1 MDVRFSRS
9 LTTAARVGLICLLAS
24 SWSTVAARK
33 KPPDPE
39 PEQLPSAPPAP
50 PNKLNVLILG
60 DSLALCG
67 FGKRLD
73 ERFRGDA
80 RVNATFTYM
89 TCGTTPLS
97 WLKQKPYTNV
107 KTQCGYWTIESENGG
122 APRVV
127 EDVYGMTEGHTPKAH
142 LVPKLEDLI
151 EALHPDVLVMQTGS
165 NLFGLF
171 PDGKTVKAAHHV
183 SVLKKYLLPFK
194 ESAIAA
200 PSNLRKIYWVNPPV
214 SGRIGAAVQD
224 FLFKEVRAD
233 LAPDALVI
241 DSRKL
246 VSYPYQHMEPDKE
259 HFIGAQMDEWADK
272 VYAIIDRDLSA
283 QPLASLRPLR
293 EVNGGAIATAPSA
306 TPAEI
311 AARAQPVATPMIARA
326 EPVSARPIARAL
338 PVTEFASPTPV
349 PAMPT
354 PMPTF
359 APPAEAPRQ
368 EPLVVSARLVFK
380 SNPMTLQEL
389 LPYRESLVAYV
400 YDIEKVIKGHY
411 DEKQILVM
419 HPAHIDGKMQKLK
432 YRIGKRYKMR
442 LDRMEGTLWDT
453 AKARD
458 ESGQIHLLP
467 YMRIEDLKRHPQ
479 NQRR

>member
-1 MDVRFSRS
+1 MRHRFPIG
-9 LTTAARVGLICLLAS
+9 LTTASRLGVVALLAFS
-24 SWSTVAARK
+24 LSAPAARPK
-33 KPPDPE
+33 AAAPE
-39 PEQLPSAPPAP
+39 PMQLPTVPPAP
-50 PNKLNVLILG
+50 PGKLNVLILG

-80 RVNATFTYM
+80 RVNVTFTYM

-127 EDVYGMTEGHTPKAH
+127 EDVYGMTEGHTPKAY

-171 PDGKTVKAAHHV
+171 PDGKTVKPAHHI

-194 ESAIAA
+194 ESAIEA
-200 PSNLRKIYWVNPPV
+200 PSNLRRIYWVNPPV

-224 FLFKEVRAD
+224 FLLKEVRAD
-233 LAPDALVI
+233 LGRDALVI

-272 VYAIIDRDLSA
+272 VYSIIDRDLSA

-293 EVNGGAIATAPSA
+293 EVDGGAIAAAPSA

-326 EPVSARPIARAL
+326 EPVSGFPIARAL
-338 PVTEFASPTPV
+338 PVTTPIS
-349 PAMPT
+349 MPT
-354 PMPTF
+354 AAPIPT
-359 APPAEAPRQ
+359 ATVPPPAEAPRH
-368 EPLVVSARLVFK
+368 EPLLVRAQLVFMSK
-380 SNPMTLQEL
+380 PMTLQEL

-400 YDIEKVIKGHY
+400 YDVEKVMKSHY

-419 HPAHIDGKMQKLK
+419 HPAHIDGKEQRLK
-432 YRIGKRYKMR
+432 YRIGKRYKLR